1 MHQIEVVLLNFH
13 AKFQRLFLC
22 LGYRYLN
29 TLMKIL
35 AATILFTV
43 CSCFLLFAQS
53 VNPHKQWALLN
64 KGSEKDRIEAAKKL
78 SLYYQSESID
88 SLRIVGETLF
98 FYGIDNHYQPAI
110 EFGKITL
117 SEFYV
122 MNGRINDGIVM
133 AKSTLP
139 LLQERG
145 DMALLS
151 NVCRIIASGYRKL
164 DDGNSSMLWAKKAIA
179 YNKSNAESTDK
190 TEGVIS
196 LAEAYLLQNKEKLC
210 IETYDE
216 YISKASKSKN
226 YRGLSTAYARLGDI
240 YRISEKFSLAEKFFR
255 LSYQMAQKTN
265 LTSPKAHA
273 LNNLAIVYFEKGD
286 TTNARLHFQKALE
299 LRQSVK
305 DVKSISESLY
315 NMGDYYFYQGQYPK
329 ALQWYQKSTD
339 LAQKNELLKEEKDGL
354 LAIAQVYKEMKQF
367 DESTKHLE
375 KALSISSDLKLQ
387 QSADDE
393 DLTNLQH
400 EIWRTDFE
408 EYKTAEIKKETSF
421 WNYVLLIV
429 VATLSITTI
438 LLLIKLKKVQ
448 SAKID

>member
-1 MHQIEVVLLNFH
+1 
-13 AKFQRLFLC
+13 
-22 LGYRYLN
+22 
-29 TLMKIL
+29 MKIQ
-35 AATILFTV
+35 AAIILFVVFFHSLSFT
-43 CSCFLLFAQS
+43 QS
-53 VNPHKQWALLN
+53 NDSRKQWEQLN
-64 KGSEKDRIEAAKKL
+64 KGSESARIEAAKKL

-88 SLRIVGETLF
+88 SLRMVGETLF

-117 SEFYV
+117 AEFYV

-133 AKSTLP
+133 AKAILP
-139 LLQERG
+139 GLQERG

-179 YNKSNAESTDK
+179 YNKDNTESVDK
-190 TEGVIS
+190 TEGIIS
-196 LAEAYLLQNKEKLC
+196 LAEAYLLQNKEKLA
-210 IETYDE
+210 IQTYDE
-216 YISKASKSKN
+216 YISKAAKSKN

-240 YRISEKFSLAEKFFR
+240 YRISQKFNLAEKFFK

-299 LRQSVK
+299 LRESVN

-315 NMGDYYFYQGQYPK
+315 NMGDYHFYIEHYPK
-329 ALQWYQKSTD
+329 ALYWYQKSTD
-339 LAQKNELLKEEKDGL
+339 LAKKNSLLKEEKDGL
-354 LAIAQVYKEMKQF
+354 LAMAQVYKELQQF
-367 DESTKHLE
+367 DESTNYLE
-375 KALSISSDLKLQ
+375 KALAISNDLKLQ

-408 EYKTAEIKKETSF
+408 EFKTEEIKKESSVQF
-421 WNYVLLIV
+421 YLLLIAV
-429 VATLSITTI
+429 VTLSITVV
-438 LLLIKLKKVQ
+438 LLLIKLNRTRKAT
-448 SAKID
+448 S

>member
-1 MHQIEVVLLNFH
+1 
-13 AKFQRLFLC
+13 
-22 LGYRYLN
+22 
-29 TLMKIL
+29 MKIS
-35 AATILFTV
+35 ATIVLFV
-43 CSCFLLFAQS
+43 LCSYFSSFAQS
-53 VNPHKQWALLN
+53 VDSRKQWELLN
-64 KGSEKDRIEAAKKL
+64 NGNETERIEAAKKL

-117 SEFYV
+117 AEFYV

-133 AKSTLP
+133 AKATLP
-139 LLQERG
+139 PLQERG

-164 DDGNSSMLWAKKAIA
+164 EDGNSSMLWAKKAIA
-179 YNKSNAESTDK
+179 YNKDNSESSDK
-190 TEGVIS
+190 TEGIIS
-196 LAEAYLLQNKEKLC
+196 LAEAYLLQNKEKLA

-216 YISKASKSKN
+216 YISKATKAQN
-226 YRGLSTAYARLGDI
+226 FRGLSTAYARLGDI
-240 YRISEKFSLAEKFFR
+240 YRISEKFNLAERFFK
-255 LSYQMAQKTN
+255 LSYQMAEKTD

-286 TTNARLHFQKALE
+286 TTNARLHFQKALK
-299 LRQSVK
+299 LRESVN

-315 NMGDYYFYQGQYPK
+315 NMGDYHFYIEQYAM
-329 ALQWYQKSTD
+329 ALYWYQKSTD
-339 LAQKNELLKEEKDGL
+339 LAKRNSLLKEEKDGL
-354 LAIAQVYKEMKQF
+354 LAMAQVYKELKQF

-375 KALSISSDLKLQ
+375 KALAISNDLKLR

-408 EYKTAEIKKETSF
+408 EFKTAEIKKESVF
-421 WNYVLLIV
+421 WIYFLLIAV
-429 VATLSITTI
+429 SALSITVVLI
-438 LLLIKLKKVQ
+438 LIKLKRIQ
-448 SAKID
+448 SAKSE

>member
-1 MHQIEVVLLNFH
+1 
-13 AKFQRLFLC
+13 
-22 LGYRYLN
+22 
-29 TLMKIL
+29 MKIL
-35 AATILFTV
+35 TTAILF
-43 CSCFLLFAQS
+43 SFFLCFLSLAQT
-53 VNPHKQWALLN
+53 VNPREQWQLLN
-64 KGSEKDRIEAAKKL
+64 TGSESDRIEAAKNL

-133 AKSTLP
+133 AKATLP
-139 LLQERG
+139 RLQERG

-179 YNKSNAESTDK
+179 YNKSNTESEDK
-190 TEGVIS
+190 TEGIIS
-196 LAEAYLLQNKEKLC
+196 LAEAYLLQNKEELC
-210 IETYDE
+210 IKTYNE

-240 YRISEKFSLAEKFFR
+240 YRISEKFNLAEKFFR

-273 LNNLAIVYFEKGD
+273 LNNLAIIYFEKGD
-286 TTNARLHFQKALE
+286 TTNSRIHFQKALK
-299 LRQSVK
+299 LRQSVN
-305 DVKSISESLY
+305 DIKSISESLY
-315 NMGDYYFYQGQYPK
+315 NMGDYYFYLGQYSN
-329 ALQWYQKSTD
+329 ALQWYQQSTD
-339 LAQKNELLKEEKDGL
+339 LAKKKELLKEEKDGL
-354 LAIAQVYKEMKQF
+354 LAMAQVYKEMKQF

-408 EYKTAEIKKETSF
+408 EFKTAEIKQQTSL
-421 WNYVLLIV
+421 WNYVLLIAV
-429 VATLSITTI
+429 TVLVITVI
-438 LLLIKLKKVQ
+438 LLTVKLKKINTTNK
-448 SAKID
+448 A

>member
-1 MHQIEVVLLNFH
+1 
-13 AKFQRLFLC
+13 
-22 LGYRYLN
+22 
-29 TLMKIL
+29 MKIL
-35 AATILFTV
+35 ASIILFTA
-43 CSCFLLFAQS
+43 CAHFLSFAQS
-53 VNPHKQWALLN
+53 LDSKKQWELLN
-64 KGSEKDRIEAAKKL
+64 KGNESERIDAAKKL

-117 SEFYV
+117 AEFYV

-133 AKSTLP
+133 AKAILP
-139 LLQERG
+139 GLQERG
-145 DMALLS
+145 DMTLLS

-164 DDGNSSMLWAKKAIA
+164 DDGNSSILWSKKAIA
-179 YNKSNAESTDK
+179 YNKDNTESIDK
-190 TEGVIS
+190 TEGIIS
-196 LAEAYLLQNKEKLC
+196 LAEAYLLQKKEQLAIK
-210 IETYDE
+210 TYKD
-216 YISKASKSKN
+216 YIFKAAKSKN

-240 YRISEKFSLAEKFFR
+240 YRISEKFNLAEKFFK

-286 TTNARLHFQKALE
+286 TTNSRIHFQKSLK
-299 LRQSVK
+299 LRESVN
-305 DVKSISESLY
+305 DIKSISESLY
-315 NMGDYYFYQGQYPK
+315 NLGDYHFYIEQYSK
-329 ALQWYQKSTD
+329 ALFWYQKSTD
-339 LAQKNELLKEEKDGL
+339 LAKRNSLLKEVKDGL

-375 KALSISSDLKLQ
+375 RAIAISGDLKLQ

-408 EYKTAEIKKETSF
+408 EFKTAEIKSESSF
-421 WNYVLLIV
+421 QVY
-429 VATLSITTI
+429 
-438 LLLIKLKKVQ
+438 LLLIAVIGLAIAVILLFIKLNKTKKQ
-448 SAKID
+448 INSISPGNSIEKQEYQL

>member
-1 MHQIEVVLLNFH
+1 M
-13 AKFQRLFLC
+13 LC
-22 LGYRYLN
+22 LGECYLN
-29 TLMKIL
+29 ILMKIS
-35 AATILFTV
+35 AATILFAV
-43 CSCFLLFAQS
+43 CSCFLSFAQS
-53 VNPHKQWALLN
+53 VDSKKHWNLLN
-64 KGSEKDRIEAAKKL
+64 KGSENERIEAAKKL

-88 SLRIVGETLF
+88 SLRMVGETLF

-117 SEFYV
+117 AEFYV

-133 AKSTLP
+133 AKATLP
-139 LLQERG
+139 GLQERG

-179 YNKSNAESTDK
+179 YNKSNPESTDK
-190 TEGVIS
+190 TEGIVS
-196 LAEAYLLQNKEKLC
+196 LAEAYLLQSKEELC
-210 IETYDE
+210 IKTYNE

-226 YRGLSTAYARLGDI
+226 YRGLSAAYARLGDI
-240 YRISEKFSLAEKFFR
+240 YRISEKFGLAEKFFR
-255 LSYQMAQKTN
+255 LSYQMSQKTN

-273 LNNLAIVYFEKGD
+273 LNNLAIIYFEKGD

-299 LRQSVK
+299 LRESVK

-315 NMGDYYFYQGQYPK
+315 NMGDYYFYLEQYSK
-329 ALQWYQKSTD
+329 ALQWYQRSTD
-339 LAQKNELLKEEKDGL
+339 VAKKNELIKEEKDGL
-354 LAIAQVYKEMKQF
+354 LAMAQVYKELKQF

-375 KALSISSDLKLQ
+375 EALVISSDLKLQ

-408 EYKTAEIKKETSF
+408 ESKTAEIKKETVF
-421 WNYVLLIV
+421 WNYLLSIV
-429 VATLSITTI
+429 VAALSISII

-448 SAKID
+448 SSKVD

>member
-1 MHQIEVVLLNFH
+1 M
-13 AKFQRLFLC
+13 KTLFPI
-22 LGYRYLN
+22 
-29 TLMKIL
+29 IL
-35 AATILFTV
+35 
-43 CSCFLLFAQS
+43 FLLFIHSLSFSQS
-53 VNPHKQWALLN
+53 VDSKKQWDQLN
-64 KGSEKDRIEAAKKL
+64 KGSESERIEAAKKL

-88 SLRIVGETLF
+88 SLRMVGETLF

-117 SEFYV
+117 AEFYV

-133 AKSTLP
+133 AKATLP
-139 LLQERG
+139 SLQERG

-179 YNKSNAESTDK
+179 YNKDNKESTDK
-190 TEGVIS
+190 TEGIIS
-196 LAEAYLLQNKEKLC
+196 LAEAYLLQNKEKLA
-210 IETYDE
+210 IETYED
-216 YISKASKSKN
+216 YILKANKSKN

-240 YRISEKFSLAEKFFR
+240 YRISEKFSLAEKFFK

-286 TTNARLHFQKALE
+286 TVNARLHFQKALV
-299 LRQSVK
+299 LRESVN

-315 NMGDYYFYQGQYPK
+315 NMGDYHFYIEQYPQ
-329 ALQWYQKSTD
+329 ALYWYQKSTD
-339 LAQKNELLKEEKDGL
+339 LAKKNALLKEEKDGL
-354 LAIAQVYKEMKQF
+354 LAMAQVYKEMNQF
-367 DESTKHLE
+367 DESTQHLE
-375 KALSISSDLKLQ
+375 KALAISSDLKLQ

-408 EYKTAEIKKETSF
+408 EFKTAEIKKESSF
-421 WNYVLLIV
+421 QVYLLLIAV
-429 VATLSITTI
+429 IALTVTVI
-438 LLLIKLKKVQ
+438 LLLVKLNKIKKTLN
-448 SAKID
+448 

>member
-1 MHQIEVVLLNFH
+1 MHQIHFLLLNFH
-13 AKFQRLFLC
+13 GYFKRLFLC
-22 LGYRYLN
+22 LGYCYLN
-29 TLMKIL
+29 TLMKISI
-35 AATILFTV
+35 TIILFTA
-43 CSCFLLFAQS
+43 CSYFFSFAQS
-53 VNPHKQWALLN
+53 IDSKKQWNLLN
-64 KGSEKDRIEAAKKL
+64 KGGENERIEAAKKL

-88 SLRIVGETLF
+88 SLRMVGETLF

-117 SEFYV
+117 AEFYV

-133 AKSTLP
+133 AKATLTG
-139 LLQERG
+139 LQERG

-179 YNKSNAESTDK
+179 YNKDNHESSDK
-190 TEGVIS
+190 TEGIIS
-196 LAEAYLLQNKEKLC
+196 LAEAYLLQNKEKLA

-216 YISKASKSKN
+216 YISKAEKSKN

-240 YRISEKFSLAEKFFR
+240 YRVSENFSLAEKFFK
-255 LSYQMAQKTN
+255 LSYRMAQKTN

-299 LRQSVK
+299 LRESVN

-315 NMGDYYFYQGQYPK
+315 NMGDYHFYIEQYSK
-329 ALQWYQKSTD
+329 ALYWYQKSTD
-339 LAQKNELLKEEKDGL
+339 LAKKNSLLKEEKDGL
-354 LAIAQVYKEMKQF
+354 LAMAQVYKEMKQF

-375 KALSISSDLKLQ
+375 KALAISSDLKLQ

-408 EYKTAEIKKETSF
+408 EFKTAEIKKESSF
-421 WNYVLLIV
+421 LIYILLIGV
-429 VATLSITTI
+429 IALITTVI
-438 LLLIKLKKVQ
+438 LLFIKLNKTKKQ
-448 SAKID
+448 LS

>member
-1 MHQIEVVLLNFH
+1 MFGIL
-13 AKFQRLFLC
+13 
-22 LGYRYLN
+22 YLN
-29 TLMKIL
+29 SLMKIL
-35 AATILFTV
+35 VSIILLAA
-43 CSCFLLFAQS
+43 CSHFCSFAQS
-53 VNPHKQWALLN
+53 VDSKRQWEQLN
-64 KGSEKDRIEAAKKL
+64 KGSESERIEAAKKL

-88 SLRIVGETLF
+88 SLRMVGETLF

-117 SEFYV
+117 AEFYV

-133 AKSTLP
+133 AKATLP
-139 LLQERG
+139 ALQERG

-179 YNKSNAESTDK
+179 YNKDNTESVDK
-190 TEGVIS
+190 TEGIIS
-196 LAEAYLLQNKEKLC
+196 LAEAYLLQNKEKLA
-210 IETYDE
+210 IETYED
-216 YISKASKSKN
+216 YISKAVKSKN

-240 YRISEKFSLAEKFFR
+240 YRISEKFSLAEKFFK
-255 LSYQMAQKTN
+255 LSYRMAQKTN

-286 TTNARLHFQKALE
+286 TTNARTHFQKALA
-299 LRQSVK
+299 LRESVN
-305 DVKSISESLY
+305 DVKSVSESLY
-315 NMGDYYFYQGQYPK
+315 NLGDYHFYIEQYPK
-329 ALQWYQKSTD
+329 ALFWYQKSTD
-339 LAQKNELLKEEKDGL
+339 LAKRNSLLKEEKDGL
-354 LAIAQVYKEMKQF
+354 LAIAQVYKELQQF

-375 KALSISSDLKLQ
+375 QAIAISGDLKLQ

-408 EYKTAEIKKETSF
+408 EFKTEEIKNESSF
-421 WNYVLLIV
+421 RVY
-429 VATLSITTI
+429 
-438 LLLIKLKKVQ
+438 LLLIAVIGLTIAVILLFIKLSKTRKQ
-448 SAKID
+448 LN

>member
-1 MHQIEVVLLNFH
+1 MFGILLFKH
-13 AKFQRLFLC
+13 TMK
-22 LGYRYLN
+22 
-29 TLMKIL
+29 TLLPI
-35 AATILFTV
+35 ILFI
-43 CSCFLLFAQS
+43 LFSHSWSFSQS
-53 VNPHKQWALLN
+53 VDSKTQWDQLN
-64 KGSEKDRIEAAKKL
+64 KGSESERIEAAKQL

-88 SLRIVGETLF
+88 SLRMVGETLF

-117 SEFYV
+117 AEFYV

-133 AKSTLP
+133 AKATLP
-139 LLQERG
+139 PLQERG

-164 DDGNSSMLWAKKAIA
+164 EDGNSSMLWAKKAIA
-179 YNKSNAESTDK
+179 YNKDNTESQDK
-190 TEGVIS
+190 TEGIIS
-196 LAEAYLLQNKEKLC
+196 LAEAYLLQNKEKLA
-210 IETYDE
+210 IETYED
-216 YISKASKSKN
+216 YISKASKSKS

-240 YRISEKFSLAEKFFR
+240 YRISENFTMAEKFFK

-286 TTNARLHFQKALE
+286 TVNARLHFQKALE
-299 LRQSVK
+299 LRESVN
-305 DVKSISESLY
+305 DVKSITESLY
-315 NMGDYYFYQGQYPK
+315 NMGDYHFYIEQYSN
-329 ALQWYQKSTD
+329 ALYWYQKSTD
-339 LAQKNELLKEEKDGL
+339 LAKKNSLLKEEKDGL
-354 LAIAQVYKEMKQF
+354 LAMSQVYKEMKQF

-375 KALSISSDLKLQ
+375 KALAISSDIKLQ

-408 EYKTAEIKKETSF
+408 EFKTAEIKKESSF
-421 WNYVLLIV
+421 QFY
-429 VATLSITTI
+429 
-438 LLLIKLKKVQ
+438 LLLIAVIALAVTVILLFAKLNKLKK
-448 SAKID
+448 ALN

>member
-1 MHQIEVVLLNFH
+1 M
-13 AKFQRLFLC
+13 K
-22 LGYRYLN
+22 
-29 TLMKIL
+29 TLV
-35 AATILFTV
+35 TSILFIA
-43 CSCFLLFAQS
+43 CAYFLSFAQS
-53 VNPHKQWALLN
+53 YDSEKQWKLLTN
-64 KGSEKDRIEAAKKL
+64 GSENERIEAAKKL

-88 SLRIVGETLF
+88 SLRMVGETLF

-117 SEFYV
+117 AEFYV
-122 MNGRINDGIVM
+122 MNGRINDGIIM
-133 AKSTLP
+133 AKATLP
-139 LLQERG
+139 PLQERG

-179 YNKSNAESTDK
+179 YTKDDRESSDK
-190 TEGVIS
+190 TEGMIS
-196 LAEAYLLQNKEKLC
+196 LAEAYLLQNKEKLA
-210 IETYDE
+210 IETYDS
-216 YISKASKSKN
+216 YISKAKRSKN

-240 YRISEKFSLAEKFFR
+240 YRISEKFDLAEKCFKR
-255 LSYQMAQKTN
+255 SYSTALKTN

-286 TTNARLHFQKALE
+286 TTNALLHFQKALK
-299 LRQSVK
+299 LRESVN

-315 NMGDYYFYQGQYPK
+315 NIGDYYFYIEQYAK
-329 ALQWYQKSTD
+329 ALIWYQKSTD
-339 LAQKNELLKEEKDGL
+339 LAKKNSLLKEEKDGL
-354 LAIAQVYKEMKQF
+354 LALAQVYKELKQF

-375 KALSISSDLKLQ
+375 KALAISSDLKLQ

-408 EYKTAEIKKETSF
+408 AFKTEEIKTETSF
-421 WNYVLLIV
+421 WIYVLLIA
-429 VATLSITTI
+429 VATLTLTVIFLVIRLNRKKQFNSIFPGNSTEKQEYP
-438 LLLIKLKKVQ
+438 L
-448 SAKID
+448 